1 MSCFENKNNEYN
13 RESFIRA
20 VTDYFRSGENAP
32 SDFLMG
38 IELEHFVVRR
48 DDSGAYRR
56 VRFDG
61 DDGIESIL
69 WEAADICKAEGLDI
83 KSTISKGHIIGFSSA
98 DYSITLE
105 PGAQLEVSIRPVA
118 KVQEARDIYDSFYR
132 LFEPLFSR
140 RKYELVNCSYSPD
153 SSGVL
158 PPLIPKMRYDRMD
171 KWFDK
176 TGSMGKEMMRNTCA
190 TQVTFD
196 YKDEDDFVRKY
207 RKAVLLTEEILER
220 YDNPP
225 VIAGRDPAEYR
236 CIRKKIWDN
245 VDKDRCSLPDGIF
258 TDSFGYRSYAE
269 YLWDIVPLVIEEKCG
284 EEISCIDTGDK
295 TAGCLWQSGV
305 LKQKDIPHLLSMV
318 FPPVR
323 LRNYIEIRYADSLP
337 ADAAFEYMERMKGAM
352 YA

>member
-1 MSCFENKNNEYN
+1 MNCLGNKNSELN

-20 VTDYFRSGENAP
+20 VTDYFRSGEKTP

-38 IELEHFVVRR
+38 IELEHFAVRR

-69 WEAADICKAEGLDI
+69 REAADICKAERLDI
-83 KSTISKGHIIGFSSA
+83 KSTFSEGHLIGFSSA

-105 PGAQLEVSIRPVA
+105 PGAQLEISIRPVA

-132 LFEPLFSR
+132 LFEPLLTG

-153 SSGVL
+153 ASGVL

-190 TQVTFD
+190 TQVTVD
-196 YKDEDDFVRKY
+196 YRDEADFVRKY
-207 RKAVLLTEEILER
+207 RRAVVLTEEILER

-284 EEISCIDTGDK
+284 EETRCIDTGDK

-337 ADAAFEYMERMKGAM
+337 PDAAFDYMERMKREI

>member
-1 MSCFENKNNEYN
+1 MNCLENKNNELN

-20 VTDYFRSGENAP
+20 VTDYFRSGEKAP
-32 SDFLMG
+32 SDFLTG

-48 DDSGAYRR
+48 DDLGVCRR
-56 VRFDG
+56 VGFDG

-69 WEAADICKAEGLDI
+69 QEAADICKAEGLDI

-118 KVQEARDIYDSFYR
+118 ELQEARDIYDSFYR

-176 TGSMGKEMMRNTCA
+176 TGSMGKEMMRNTCS
-190 TQVTFD
+190 TQT
-196 YKDEDDFVRKY
+196 
-207 RKAVLLTEEILER
+207 
-220 YDNPP
+220 
-225 VIAGRDPAEYR
+225 
-236 CIRKKIWDN
+236 
-245 VDKDRCSLPDGIF
+245 
-258 TDSFGYRSYAE
+258 
-269 YLWDIVPLVIEEKCG
+269 
-284 EEISCIDTGDK
+284 
-295 TAGCLWQSGV
+295 
-305 LKQKDIPHLLSMV
+305 
-318 FPPVR
+318 
-323 LRNYIEIRYADSLP
+323 
-337 ADAAFEYMERMKGAM
+337 AFETCRLSI
-352 YA
+352 

>member
-20 VTDYFRSGENAP
+20 VTDYFRSGEKAP
-32 SDFLMG
+32 SDFLLG

-69 WEAADICKAEGLDI
+69 REAADICKAEGLDV
-83 KSTISKGHIIGFSSA
+83 KSTFSEGHLIGFSSA

-105 PGAQLEVSIRPVA
+105 PGAQLEISIRPVA

-132 LFEPLFSR
+132 LFEPLLTG
-140 RKYELVNCSYSPD
+140 RKYELVNCSYSSD
-153 SSGVL
+153 ASGVL
-158 PPLIPKMRYDRMD
+158 PPLIPKLRYECMD
-171 KWFDK
+171 KWFDR

-196 YKDEDDFVRKY
+196 YKDEADFVRKY
-207 RKAVLLTEEILER
+207 RRAVLLTEEILER

-225 VIAGRDPAEYR
+225 VIGGRDPVEYR

-245 VDKDRCSLPDGIF
+245 VDKDRCSLPNGIF
-258 TDSFGYRSYAE
+258 TDGFGYRSYAE
-269 YLWDIVPLVIEEKCG
+269 YLWDIVPLVMEEKCG
-284 EEISCIDTGDK
+284 EETRCIDTGDK

-318 FPPVR
+318 FPSVR

-337 ADAAFEYMERMKGAM
+337 PDAAFEYMERMKREI